1 MGENI
6 TTTVRQNKSA
16 LLVVSKEVG
25 VRVPRD
31 VITDTQV
38 YTVTCCGQGAGQS
51 HKYRCIITGMDNAS
65 FLKVTNFEFR
75 RRH

>member
-25 VRVPRD
+25 VTVPRN
-31 VITDTQV
+31 VITATQA
-38 YTVTCCGQGAGQS
+38 YTVTCCGQGA
-51 HKYRCIITGMDNAS
+51 
-65 FLKVTNFEFR
+65 
-75 RRH
+75 